1 METEEQRL
9 KRIFVEHAENRL
21 LKNIKKIQEGK
32 NDNTTKT
39 RFFALI
45 REKSDEADSRLH
57 DCLLSEEHKSSC
69 YDDYGRSIGRIND
82 ITESIKSFGKNKSFY
97 LPCVSEMLDDD
108 SISIIKEIN
117 KKIDE
122 RTSYGRRNE
131 LSEDNSIV
139 LTWSNSSKTWYPT
152 GKAKKGEEVN
162 LDSNMILVKDIK
174 DKSKL
179 GHATSCLK
187 NYPLYGLSFEAIHE
201 RKETPLVP
209 GILTWVERQLQMKKE
224 IEERK
229 KQA

>member
-9 KRIFVEHAENRL
+9 KRIFIDNAENRL

-39 RFFALI
+39 RFLALI
-45 REKSDEADSRLH
+45 REKSDEADSKLH
-57 DCLLSEEHKSSC
+57 DCLLSEEHKSNC
-69 YDDYGRSIGRIND
+69 YVDHGRSIGRISD

-97 LPCVSEMLDDD
+97 LPCVSEMLDND

-139 LTWSNSSKTWYPT
+139 LTWSNSSKAWYPT

-187 NYPLYGLSFEAIHE
+187 NYPLYAVSFEAIHE
-201 RKETPLVP
+201 RKETPSVSGL
-209 GILTWVERQLQMKKE
+209 LTWVERQMQMKKE